1 MEELL
6 KKILYTGVGIAALTA
21 EKLQQVIDGLVKED
35 KLTQEE
41 GKKIVDDFFQN
52 TQTKKDEFES
62 QLKSVAEKVISNFKF
77 APSKDVE
84 ALKKRVNALE
94 SKVNGTK
101 AKKATPKAA
110 AKKTGAAK
118 V

>member
-1 MEELL
+1 MEDLL

-35 KLTQEE
+35 KITQEE
-41 GKKIVDDFFQN
+41 GKKIVDDFFKN
-52 TQTKKDEFES
+52 TKTKKEELES
-62 QLKSVAEKVISNFKF
+62 QLKSVIEKVVGNFNF
-77 APSKDVE
+77 ASAKDVD
-84 ALKKRVNALE
+84 ALKKRVDALE

-101 AKKATPKAA
+101 AKKAP
-110 AKKTGAAK
+110 AKKPATTK

>member
-6 KKILYTGVGIAALTA
+6 KKVLYTGVGIAALTA
-21 EKLQQVIDGLVKED
+21 EKLQQVVDGLVKED

-41 GKKIVDDFFQN
+41 GKKIVTDFFKN
-52 TQTKKDEFES
+52 TQTKKDEFET
-62 QLKSVAEKVISNFKF
+62 QLKSVAEKVVSNFKF
-77 APSKDVE
+77 ASSKDVE

-101 AKKATPKAA
+101 AKKAAPKT
-110 AKKTGAAK
+110 AKKPAPAK